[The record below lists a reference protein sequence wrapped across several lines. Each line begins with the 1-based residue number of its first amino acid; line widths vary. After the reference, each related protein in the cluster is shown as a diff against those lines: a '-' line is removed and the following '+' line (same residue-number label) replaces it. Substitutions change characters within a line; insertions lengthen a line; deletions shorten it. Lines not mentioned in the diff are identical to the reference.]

1 MEFINYFFLIGN
13 PYMINE
19 NENISQNIEINQ
31 IKQFN
36 PKIFSYYFLKETLN
50 EFMKIKEELENIPSF
65 LIENIFPIKLD
76 SFIDKINFNEFTD
89 SIDINYKIYENYI
102 INEEEYLKEKKEY
115 KFHSFYYFD
124 PVLFIPFY
132 FNVLM
137 FYEKIPKH
145 ENYYCAKAMILVTKK
160 EICSLC
166 KKILIKFYDEIKS
179 KHQSIETQIIK
190 IFQIFNYDMIDNNN
204 NGVEIFF
211 SENDIYKI
219 NFHDFFDNCDLEIK
233 LFLKIFSKIDIFL
246 LINHII
252 SHKTLIISSN
262 KYEILFP
269 IYQILITLLFPFNNI
284 DMIYNF
290 KLMAPSQINKLIEVY
305 SPTINIC
312 YSEKKLNNELI
323 SKIIQ
328 KKNEEDSIYY
338 YNINFNNNEFNI
350 EKNIYKKEKDKFIN
364 VPFPKESLIE
374 KIMKQNEDNN
384 NILNFIYLEI
394 NELLNN
400 YNVSNEID
408 FYKSSS
414 DYLHLKEYF
423 FSLIL
428 KFFNIIYDINKSY
441 IEIIDNKIEFKGD
454 SYNEYLKEQYDGLE
468 DNQNIDIIIKKSDG
482 KIDNNLNNQRLNLI
496 DELLKLSKFD
506 ESRLIFDFQHN
517 IFENNNEN
525 NDKIYKIKFDDLF
538 DEFNNDEK
546 FYNEIIQK
554 NLIEMFK
561 EKPDLF
567 IEKNNKLFF
576 KFHGFKLNLKY
587 YKYNSNL
594 NVNFNESILN
604 FENINESEKL
614 IIMEFKNFIKL
625 IYSGILEIKSD
636 KEFIIIDIILF
647 CSMILLYNLRSSNDY
662 SVNDYKYFENL
673 LKNLLLIFSKEQ
685 QIFKKFSFLL
695 SLLYF
700 IILQNEK
707 FENEF
712 KNKFIDDL
720 IKFNILPTNSI
731 FLLYNNNINFFD
743 KIIQTKKIFLIP
755 ILQYIEEPNKS
766 WHKHSFDF
774 SGLNKQ
780 DDIYICTKKGWN
792 LKKCENFLEY
802 KIKLK
807 DNKEEIILVQNPKNL
822 FLKLI
827 KKYTKIIFKYTNFE
841 NKYDCFNN
849 DLMNIIS
856 YAKCIY
862 NIQLFKN

>member
-19 NENISQNIEINQ
+19 NKNISQNIEINQ

-36 PKIFSYYFLKETLN
+36 PKIFSYYFLKESLN
-50 EFMKIKEELENIPSF
+50 EFNIIKEKLENIPSF
-65 LIENIFPIKLD
+65 LIENIFPIKID
-76 SFIDKINFNEFTD
+76 SFIDEINLNDLTD
-89 SIDINYKIYENYI
+89 SNDIKYKIYENYI

-115 KFHSFYYFD
+115 NFHSFYYFD
-124 PVLFIPFY
+124 PELFIPFY

-145 ENYYCAKAMILVTKK
+145 ENYYCAKVMILVTKK

-166 KKILIKFYDEIKS
+166 KKILIKFYDEINS
-179 KHQSIETQIIK
+179 KQQSIETEIIN
-190 IFQIFNYDMIDNNN
+190 IFQIFNYDIMNY
-204 NGVEIFF
+204 NGMEIFF
-211 SENDIYKI
+211 SENDVYKI
-219 NFHDFFDNCDLEIK
+219 NFQDFFDNCDLEIK
-233 LFLKIFSKIDIFL
+233 LFLKIFSKTDIFL

-290 KLMAPSQINKLIEVY
+290 KLMTPSHINNLIEVF
-305 SPTINIC
+305 SPTTNFC
-312 YSEKKLNNELI
+312 YSEKKLNKELI
-323 SKIIQ
+323 SKITQ
-328 KKNEEDSIYY
+328 KKNDDDLIYY
-338 YNINFNNNEFNI
+338 YDINFNNNEFNI
-350 EKNIYKKEKDKFIN
+350 EKKIYKKKEDKIIN

-374 KIMKQNEDNN
+374 IIMKQNEDNN
-384 NILNFIYLEI
+384 YIINIIYLEI

-400 YNVSNEID
+400 YNLNNEID

-428 KFFNIIYDINKSY
+428 KYFNIIYDINKLY
-441 IEIIDNKIEFKGD
+441 IKIIDNKFEFKGD
-454 SYNEYLKEQYDGLE
+454 SYNKKYKEQYDGLE
-468 DNQNIDIIIKKSDG
+468 DNQNIDIIIKKSDV
-482 KIDNNLNNQRLNLI
+482 KIDNNSLNNQRLNLI

-517 IFENNNEN
+517 IFENNKEK
-525 NDKIYKIKFDDLF
+525 NDKIYKKKFDDLF
-538 DEFNNDEK
+538 DQFNNDNENYYEIQK
-546 FYNEIIQK
+546 KMNEI
-554 NLIEMFK
+554 NK

-576 KFHGFKLNLKY
+576 KFQGFKLNLKY
-587 YKYNSNL
+587 YKYNINL
-594 NVNFNESILN
+594 NSKFNESTLN
-604 FENINESEKL
+604 FENINENEKL

-647 CSMILLYNLRSSNDY
+647 CSIILLYNLRSSNDY
-662 SVNDYKYFENL
+662 SENDYKYFENL
-673 LKNLLLIFSKEQ
+673 LKNLLFIFSKEQ

-695 SLLYF
+695 SILYF

-712 KNKFIDDL
+712 KKKFIYDL
-720 IKFNILPTNSI
+720 KKFNILPTNSI
-731 FLLYNNNINFFD
+731 FLLYNNNISFFD
-743 KIIQTKKIFLIP
+743 KINQTKKIVLIP
-755 ILQYIEEPNKS
+755 ILQNIKETNKS
-766 WHKHSFDF
+766 WHTHSFDF
-774 SGLNKQ
+774 NGLNKE
-780 DDIYICTKKGWN
+780 DNIYKCTKKGWN
-792 LKKCENFLEY
+792 FIKCDNFLEY

-807 DNKEEIILVQNPKNL
+807 DKKEEIILVQNPKNI
-822 FLKLI
+822 FLNLI
-827 KKYTKIIFKYTNFE
+827 KKYIKIIFKYTNFE
-841 NKYDCFNN
+841 YKYEFFNN

-856 YAKCIY
+856 YVKCIY
-862 NIQLFKN
+862 NIELFTN